1 MKTFLYY
8 LLINL
13 YYNWQFA
20 EVLLILNKKITL
32 VLLILTVM
40 LSSMMVVSAND
51 DNTTF
56 IEHNDEP
63 NINELYVSPDGSD
76 EDGIGSNES
85 PFQSIKHAVNT
96 AGNNSKIIL
105 KQGTYS
111 GSSNTNIN
119 INKYLTIETLGDVT
133 LNGEGKN
140 YFFNINKD
148 SSLILN
154 NIKFTNGYTD
164 SYSQLG
170 IIKNQGKLLVGNS
183 SFSNMNSLMS
193 AFYNEGELT
202 IDNTIVSNSKSK
214 NIAKSITNLGDCT
227 ISNSKLNDAIESDR
241 DLPNIYNFK
250 NINIIKSQISH
261 LKSNDE
267 YEPSKY
273 DTGIILI
280 ENSTLT
286 LIEAEKANVKLLNSN
301 INRRFSFDG
310 CNVYVDN
317 CKISPTSAVL
327 FNTLSIFNSNF
338 TATRSI
344 FDVSISSG
352 HTNFNITYSS
362 ILFGI
367 NGGGDKAVLYAPYN
381 WWGVNSGPVFEY
393 FKNVNIINW
402 AVASFEIEDGNNSVG
417 TTSKFITSFK
427 WFDGNNTIDL
437 KENESIPTR
446 SVHFEAQNGR
456 FLHSSGDL
464 SKTFENYLIG
474 NTLDSTVYATV
485 DNQKLTLTIGKGYS
499 AYNYFVAPWGED
511 HPEAGSLENPYK
523 SLGYAV
529 SQAVDGNT
537 ICLLEGTYNG
547 SSNSKVSISK
557 NITIIG
563 LGNVNFLRVNG
574 ASIMTVQELGNVIV
588 KNINFSCEV
597 REYEDNLFLVRGGTL
612 NIENCTFTSISSS
625 GVVYS
630 SQGVEKNSLIS
641 IKDSEFSDIRGS
653 VVTGTGDVKIENCY
667 FEKISNFY
675 YQAGLE
681 NYNALF
687 TVTSSIEIYNSE
699 FKDNKMGIITLHP
712 YTYSTSGLLGATN
725 SQYSNQYKR
734 YAYIE
739 NSTFTNNV
747 FTNLGNS
754 YTTIGIGFD
763 IADSYGSF
771 YGYINNC
778 TFEGNTGKIAKA
790 TSVNSSSFYNNHG
803 LDYGGRALIEAEL
816 INNSIFI
823 NNLNRYTDYSQ
834 ASHGEGIAS
843 AQTILYSTFINNEAS
858 FGGAVSNSKEVHYC
872 VFVNN
877 TALYSGNDIYS
888 NSGDVDYSSNWWGDN
903 KKPDDSKIFIFLG
916 NLKLTDW
923 VIMTFE
929 SYYENVVEVSLDN
942 VVDDDGNIKKIGKIL
957 PTRPVNFA
965 IDFGNITPNSTYLK
979 GNVAYA
985 NISYDLNSSDF
996 KAYATIDN
1004 QVLDLNLRNTNTMI
1018 IIEDVIVKGND
1029 NKYYVDLI
1037 NTNGFKIA
1045 NQTLTVEVIDSNN
1058 ESKVFTIETND
1069 EGRGSFDI
1077 DYPIGKYEV
1086 LVNYYGN
1093 GYYEKSSAMAKI
1105 EVVTLFTEV
1114 ITYNYTYYGK
1124 NNIFYGILHD
1134 ENGKNLVNYNLT
1146 FTIISSNGDSR
1157 TITSNTNFYGR
1168 SEIVLNLAAGEYDIK
1183 VEYLGDSWYAY
1194 SSNSSHIVIKPVNT
1208 TMTAPDA
1215 TLYGEGNLYNITLK
1229 DSYGT
1234 PILGENILLAI
1245 SQGNLTDNFILKTNE
1260 NGVASLSI
1268 NYLPGTYSVKATY
1281 KGDSIYGSCEDSGK
1295 IIINKVLT
1303 VVTGFHHKVIPL
1315 NGIYTV
1321 VLNDMYGKRI
1331 NNGTVTLNCYQG
1343 KLIKTYTNTTDPN
1356 GEASFVID
1364 LGEGTYLT
1372 TIDYDGSLW
1381 YSDATNAA
1389 TIVVDKNAAL
1399 ESVSINATDL
1409 VQYYGENKF
1418 FTIDFNDPNA
1428 YDQYGK
1434 TITVSISN
1442 ENWSQSFE
1450 ALTDAFGTARLQ
1462 IKLNPGEYNVTYKYS
1477 NPYYNI
1483 YGSGSN
1489 KITIYKMP
1497 VSLNANDMIININDK
1512 RLFEAT
1518 LKDINGKAISN
1529 MQIHMKL
1536 NGNDYEITTNDKGIA
1551 SLPLN
1556 LNIGE
1561 YEIEYSLS
1569 NPNYVYSSNTNK
1581 ILVVDTK
1588 QTSTKIIAQDI
1599 NEDENNLIN
1608 FTLTLTDCLNNGIS
1622 YSEVTLEIVDSNGKS
1637 IKNITDVTD
1646 ANGNAIFKFNLDYGK
1661 YTIKANFKGNDLYL
1675 ASSSVNVANIETTDE
1690 RTKTMI
1696 YTSDVQISTNDT
1708 FTIILR
1714 DENGKLLSNKEITFI
1729 FENMT
1734 YSTKTNSEGKA
1745 CVKVDVVSGPHNVNV
1760 IFKGDD
1766 NLRPSSNLVKLYVS
1780 NLFTKI
1786 HAPSIVKYYRNATQF
1801 HALLTS
1807 DSGRPIT
1814 NQIISV
1820 VVDNAIYNCTTD
1832 ETGWITL
1839 DINLKPGHYDV
1850 ECYFANKSSEEYSF
1864 NKTTIDVLTT
1874 IISQDEVKAYGDS
1887 PYLTI
1892 KFLDGLG
1899 NGIKNKDFVIGIDGT
1914 NYFATT
1920 NDEGMFYFDLNLNPG
1935 NHIISVINPFDGL
1948 SESYKLTI
1956 TPTIVVNNLVKV
1968 LGDGQYYIA
1977 TFYDKNNSLL
1987 TNKNVNVIIN
1997 GTNHTYKTDSEGKI
2011 KLAMEFNPNSYLLTV
2026 INPVTGEYVEN
2037 TVKVL
2042 SPISENKDLTMYF
2055 TSGSKF
2061 KVRIITAGGKPV
2073 GQGKT
2078 VKFKINTKTYTTK
2091 TNKNGYAS
2099 LKINLKAKKYTIT
2112 TQYGKYKTTN
2122 KITVKPLL
2130 TAKNISKKKV
2140 KKVTFKAKLVTS
2152 KGKVAK
2158 GKKITFKFK
2167 NKKYTTKTNSKGIA
2181 SIKLTLSPGKYKI
2194 YTSYGK
2200 SKISN
2205 SITIKK

>member
-1 MKTFLYY
+1 M
-8 LLINL
+8 I
-13 YYNWQFA
+13 
-20 EVLLILNKKITL
+20 
-32 VLLILTVM
+32 
-40 LSSMMVVSAND
+40 VVSAND
-51 DNTTF
+51 DNTTS
-56 IEHNDEP
+56 IEPNDEL
-63 NINELYVSPDGSD
+63 NINEIYVSPDGSD
-76 EDGIGSNES
+76 ENGEGSNDS
-85 PFQSIKHAVNT
+85 PFQSINRAINF

-105 KQGTYS
+105 KEGTYR

-119 INKYLTIETLGDVT
+119 INKYLTIETRGDVT
-133 LNGEGKN
+133 INGESKN
-140 YFFNINKD
+140 YFFKINKD

-154 NIKFTNGYTD
+154 NVKFTNGYTD

-170 IIKNQGKLLVGNS
+170 AINNQGKLLVNNS
-183 SFSNMNSLMS
+183 SFNNMDSVMS
-193 AFYNEGELT
+193 TFYNEGELT

-214 NIAKSITNLGDCT
+214 NIAKSITNLGACT
-227 ISNSKLNDAIESDR
+227 ISNSKLNDAIGSDR

-261 LKSNDE
+261 LKSNGE
-267 YEPSKY
+267 YQPSMY
-273 DTGIILI
+273 QTSIILI

-286 LIEAEKANVKLLNSN
+286 LIEAEKANAKLLNSN
-301 INRRFSFDG
+301 INRRFSFDE
-310 CNVYVDN
+310 CNVYADY
-317 CKISPTSAVL
+317 CKISPTSAVA

-338 TATRSI
+338 TATNSI

-367 NGGGDKAVLYAPYN
+367 LGGGDKAVLYAPYN
-381 WWGVNSGPVFEY
+381 WWGVNSGPVVEY
-393 FKNVNIINW
+393 FKNVNISNW
-402 AVASFEIEDGNNSVG
+402 AIASFEIEDGNNSVG
-417 TTSKFITSFK
+417 TESKFITSFK
-427 WFDGNNTIDL
+427 WFDGNNSFDL
-437 KENESIPTR
+437 KENESIPAR

-456 FLHSSGDL
+456 FLYSSGRL
-464 SKTFENYLIG
+464 TKSFENYLVG
-474 NTLDSTVYATV
+474 NTLDCTVYSTV
-485 DNQKLTLTIGKGYS
+485 DNQKLTITIGNGYS

-511 HPEAGSLENPYK
+511 KPEAGSLENPYR

-529 SQAVDGNT
+529 AHAVDGNT
-537 ICLLEGTYNG
+537 ICLLEGNHNG
-547 SSNSKVSISK
+547 SFNSKIGISK
-557 NITIIG
+557 NITIVG
-563 LGNVNFLRVNG
+563 LGNVMFLRTNG
-574 ASIMTVQELGNVIV
+574 ANIITVQELGNVTV
-588 KNINFSCEV
+588 KNINFSCEAK
-597 REYEDNLFLVRGGTL
+597 EYGDNLFIVSGGKL
-612 NIENCTFTSISSS
+612 NIENCTFTSINSGAVIHSSS
-625 GVVYS
+625 GVS
-630 SQGVEKNSLIS
+630 NNGLIH
-641 IKDSEFSDIRGS
+641 IKDSKFTDIKGS
-653 VVTGTGDVKIENCY
+653 VVNGIAKVNLENCS

-675 YQAGLE
+675 TTPGIE

-687 TVTSSIEIYNSE
+687 TITSSIEIYNSE
-699 FKDNKMGIITLHP
+699 FRDNTMGIITLHP
-712 YTYSTSGLLGATN
+712 YTYSTSALLGASN

-739 NSTFTNNV
+739 NSTFTNNI
-747 FTNLGNS
+747 FTNMDNS
-754 YTTIGIGFD
+754 YTTTGIGLD

-771 YGYINNC
+771 YGFINNC
-778 TFEGNTGKIAKA
+778 TFKDNTGKIAKA

-823 NNLNRYTDYSQ
+823 SNLNRYTEYSQ
-834 ASHGEGIAS
+834 ASLGEGIVT
-843 AQTILYSTFINNEAS
+843 AQTITYSTFINNEAS
-858 FGGAVSNSKEVHYC
+858 YGGAVSNSKEVHYC
-872 VFVNN
+872 IFVNN

-929 SYYENVVEVSLDN
+929 SYYESIVEASLDH
-942 VVDDDGNIKKIGKIL
+942 VIDDNGNMKKIGKIL
-957 PTRPVNFA
+957 PSRPVHFA
-965 IDFGNITPNSTYLK
+965 INLGNITPSSCYLNE
-979 GNVAYA
+979 NVAYA
-985 NISYDLNSSDF
+985 NVSYDLNSSDF
-996 KAYATIDN
+996 KVYATIDN

-1018 IIEDVIVKGND
+1018 IIENVTVKGNE
-1029 NKYYVDLI
+1029 NKYYVELI
-1037 NTNGFKIA
+1037 NANGFKIA
-1045 NQTLTVEVIDSNN
+1045 NQTLTVKVINSNN
-1058 ESKVFTIETND
+1058 ESKVFTIKTND

-1077 DYPIGKYEV
+1077 DYPTGKYEV
-1086 LVNYYGN
+1086 IVNYYGN
-1093 GYYEKSSAMAKI
+1093 GHYEKSSAMAKI
-1105 EVVTLFTEV
+1105 EI
-1114 ITYNYTYYGK
+1114 ITIYTQTISYNYTYYGK
-1124 NNIFYGILHD
+1124 NNVFYGILHD

-1146 FTIISSNGDSR
+1146 FTITSSNGDSI
-1157 TITSNTNFYGR
+1157 TITSNTNLYGR
-1168 SEIVLNLAAGEYDIK
+1168 SEIVLNLAVGEYDIK

-1194 SSNSSHIVIKPVNT
+1194 SSNSSHIIIKPVNS
-1208 TMTAPDA
+1208 TMIAPDA
-1215 TLYGEGNLYNITLK
+1215 TLYGEGNLYTITLK

-1234 PILGENILLAI
+1234 PIMGENIQVAI
-1245 SQGNLTDNFILKTNE
+1245 SQGNLTDNFILQTNE
-1260 NGVASLSI
+1260 NGVASLTI
-1268 NYLPGTYSVKATY
+1268 NYLPGTYNVKATY
-1281 KGDSIYGSCEDSGK
+1281 KGDDIYGSSEDSGK
-1295 IIINKVLT
+1295 ITINQVLT

-1321 VLNDMYGKRI
+1321 VLNDMYGNRI

-1364 LGEGTYLT
+1364 LVEGTYLT

-1389 TIVVDKNAAL
+1389 TIVVDENAVL
-1399 ESVSINATDL
+1399 ESVHLNATDL

-1434 TITVSISN
+1434 TITVNIFN

-1450 ALTDAFGTARLQ
+1450 AVTDAFGTARLQ
-1462 IKLNPGEYNVTYKYS
+1462 IKLNPGEYTVTYNYL

-1489 KITIYKMP
+1489 KITVYKMP
-1497 VSLNANDMIININDK
+1497 VSLTANDMIMNVNDK
-1512 RLFEAT
+1512 ILFEVT
-1518 LKDINGKAISN
+1518 LTDINGKAISN
-1529 MQIHMKL
+1529 MQINMKL
-1536 NGNDYEITTNDKGIA
+1536 NGHDYEITTNNKGVA

-1561 YEIEYSLS
+1561 YEIEYTIS
-1569 NPNYVYSSNTNK
+1569 NPNYIFSSNTNK
-1581 ILVVDTK
+1581 ILVVDSK
-1588 QTSTKIIAQDI
+1588 QTSSQIIAQDI

-1608 FTLTLTDCLNNGIS
+1608 YTLTLTDCLKNGIS
-1622 YSEVTLEIVDSNGKS
+1622 YSEVTLEIFNSNGKS
-1637 IKNITDVTD
+1637 IKNITDVSDT
-1646 ANGNAIFKFNLDYGK
+1646 NGNVIFKFNLDYGK
-1661 YTIKANFKGNDLYL
+1661 YTLKTNFKGSELYL
-1675 ASSSVNVANIETTDE
+1675 PSSNVNMANIETNDN
-1690 RTKTMI
+1690 RTKTRI
-1696 YTSDVQISTNDT
+1696 YADDVQINTNDT
-1708 FTIILR
+1708 FTIVLR
-1714 DENGKLLSNKEITFI
+1714 DKNGKLLSNKEITFI
-1729 FENMT
+1729 IENRT
-1734 YSTKTNSEGKA
+1734 YSSKTNSEGKA
-1745 CVKVDVVSGPHNVNV
+1745 GFKVDIKSGMYNVNV
-1760 IFKGDD
+1760 IFNGDE
-1766 NLRPSSNLVKLYVS
+1766 NLKPISNLVKLYVS
-1780 NLFTKI
+1780 NMFTKI
-1786 HAPSIVKYYRNATQF
+1786 YAPSVVKYYRNSTQF

-1807 DSGRPIT
+1807 DSGRPIA

-1832 ETGWITL
+1832 ENGWITL
-1839 DINLKPGHYDV
+1839 DINLKPGHYDA
-1850 ECYFANKSSEEYSF
+1850 ECYFANESCEEYSF

-1874 IISQDEVKAYGDS
+1874 ILGQDEVKNYGDN

-1899 NGIKNKDFVIGIDGT
+1899 NGIKNRNFVIGIDGT

-1920 NDEGMFYFDLNLNPG
+1920 NDEGIFYFDLNLNAG

-1956 TPTIVVNNLVKV
+1956 MPTIIVNSIVKV
-1968 LGDGQYYIA
+1968 LGDGEYYMA
-1977 TFYDKNNSLL
+1977 TFYDKNNSLI

-1997 GTNHTYKTDSEGKI
+1997 GINHTYKTDREGKI
-2011 KLAMEFNPNSYLLTV
+2011 KLDMEFNPNIYLVTA

-2037 TVKVL
+2037 TIKVL

-2061 KVRIITAGGKPV
+2061 KVRIITVGSKPV
-2073 GQGKT
+2073 GAGKT
-2078 VKFKINTKTYTTK
+2078 VKFKINGKTYSAETD
-2091 TNKNGYAS
+2091 KNGYAS

-2167 NKKYTTKTNSKGIA
+2167 NKKYVVKTNKKGIA
-2181 SIKLTLSPGKYKI
+2181 TIKLTLNPGKYKI
-2194 YTSYGK
+2194 YTTFGK

-2205 SITIKK
+2205 TITIKK

>member
-1 MKTFLYY
+1 M
-8 LLINL
+8 
-13 YYNWQFA
+13 
-20 EVLLILNKKITL
+20 LLILNKKITI

-40 LSSMMVVSAND
+40 LSSLMVVSAND
-51 DNTTF
+51 DNATF
-56 IEHNDEP
+56 IEPNDEL
-63 NINELYVSPDGSD
+63 NINELYVSPNGSD
-76 EDGIGSNES
+76 EEGIGSDDS
-85 PFQSIKHAVNT
+85 PFKTINHAVN
-96 AGNNSKIIL
+96 AADNNSKIIL
-105 KQGTYS
+105 KQGSYS

-119 INKYLTIETLGDVT
+119 INKYLTIETVGDVT
-133 LNGEGKN
+133 LNGEDKN

-154 NIKFTNGYTD
+154 NIKFVNGYTD

-170 IIKNQGKLLVGNS
+170 VIKNQGKLLVNNS
-183 SFSNMNSLMS
+183 SFNRMNSLMS
-193 AFYNEGELT
+193 TFYNEGELI
-202 IDNTIVSNSKSK
+202 IDNSIISNSKSK

-267 YEPSKY
+267 YEPTKY
-273 DTGIILI
+273 QTSSILI
-280 ENSTLT
+280 ENSTVT
-286 LIEAEKANVKLLNSN
+286 LIEAEKANAKLLNSN

-310 CNVYVDN
+310 CNVYVN
-317 CKISPTSAVL
+317 SCKISPTSAVL

-338 TATRSI
+338 TAVNSI

-367 NGGGDKAVLYAPYN
+367 LGGGDKAILYAPYN
-381 WWGVNSGPVFEY
+381 WWGVNSGPTVEY
-393 FKNVNIINW
+393 FRNVNISNW
-402 AVASFEIEDGNNSVG
+402 AIASFEIEDRNNSVG
-417 TTSKFITSFK
+417 TESKFITSFK
-427 WFDGNNTIDL
+427 WFDGNNSFDL
-437 KENESIPTR
+437 KENEKIPTR
-446 SVHFEAQNGR
+446 KVHFEAQNGR

-474 NTLDSTVYATV
+474 NTLDSTVYSTV

-511 HPEAGSLENPYK
+511 HPEAGSLENPYR
-523 SLGYAV
+523 SLKYAI
-529 SQAVDGNT
+529 SQVVDGNT
-537 ICLLEGTYNG
+537 ICLLEGNHNG
-547 SSNSKVSISK
+547 SFNSNVVISK

-563 LGNVNFLRVNG
+563 LGNVNYLRANG
-574 ASIMTVQELGNVIV
+574 ASIITVQELGNVIV
-588 KNINFSCEV
+588 KNINFSSEV
-597 REYEDNLFLVRGGTL
+597 REYEDNLFLVHGGIL

-630 SQGVEKNSLIS
+630 SQGVDKNSLIS
-641 IKDSEFSDIRGS
+641 IKDSKFSDIRGS
-653 VVTGTGDVKIENCY
+653 VVTGTGSVKIENCY

-675 YQAGLE
+675 TIAGLE

-712 YTYSTSGLLGATN
+712 YTYSSSSLLGASN

-747 FTNLGNS
+747 FTNLANS
-754 YTTIGIGFD
+754 YTSIGIGFD
-763 IADSYGSF
+763 IADNYGSF
-771 YGYINNC
+771 YGHINNC

-816 INNSIFI
+816 INNSVFI
-823 NNLNRYTDYSQ
+823 SNLNRYTDYSQ
-834 ASHGEGIAS
+834 ASYGEGIVS
-843 AQTILYSTFINNEAS
+843 AQTIIYSTFINNEAS

-929 SYYENVVEVSLDN
+929 TYYENVVEVSLDN
-942 VVDDDGNIKKIGKIL
+942 VVDDDGNMKKIGKIL
-957 PTRPVNFA
+957 PSRPVYFA
-965 IDFGNITPNSTYLK
+965 IDLGKITPNSTYLK
-979 GNVAYA
+979 ENVAYA
-985 NISYDLNSSDF
+985 NVSYDLNSSDF

-1029 NKYYVDLI
+1029 NKYYMDLI

-1045 NQTLTVEVIDSNN
+1045 NQTLTVQVIDSNN
-1058 ESKVFTIETND
+1058 ESKAFTIKTND

-1077 DYPIGKYEV
+1077 NYPIGKYEV

-1093 GYYEKSSAMAKI
+1093 GYYEKSSALAKI

-1114 ITYNYTYYGK
+1114 VSYNYTYYGK
-1124 NNIFYGILHD
+1124 NNVFYGILHD

-1146 FTIISSNGDSR
+1146 FTITSSNGDSR

-1194 SSNSSHIVIKPVNT
+1194 STNSSHIIIKPVNS
-1208 TMTAPDA
+1208 TMIAPDA
-1215 TLYGEGNLYNITLK
+1215 TLYGEGNNYNITLK

-1234 PILGENILLAI
+1234 PIKGENIQLAI
-1245 SQGNLTDNFILKTNE
+1245 SQGNLTDNFILQTNE
-1260 NGVASLSI
+1260 NGMASLTI
-1268 NYLPGTYSVKATY
+1268 NYLPGTYNVKATY
-1281 KGDSIYGSCEDSGK
+1281 KGDDIYGFAEDSAK
-1295 IIINKVLT
+1295 ITINKVLT
-1303 VVTGFHHKVIPL
+1303 IVAGFHHKVIPL

-1321 VLNDMYGKRI
+1321 VLKDMYGNRI
-1331 NNGTVTLNCYQG
+1331 NNGTVALNCYQG
-1343 KLIKTYTNTTDPN
+1343 KLVKTYINITDPN
-1356 GEASFVID
+1356 GEASFIID
-1364 LGEGTYLT
+1364 LAEGTYLT

-1381 YSDATNAA
+1381 YTDATNAA
-1389 TIVVDKNAAL
+1389 TIVVDKNAVL
-1399 ESVSINATDL
+1399 ESVSLNATDL

-1418 FTIDFNDPNA
+1418 FKIDFNDPNA

-1442 ENWSQSFE
+1442 EKWSQSFE
-1450 ALTDAFGTARLQ
+1450 AVTDAFGTARLQ

-1497 VSLNANDMIININDK
+1497 VSLNANDMIMNVNDQK
-1512 RLFEAT
+1512 LFEAT
-1518 LKDINGKAISN
+1518 LRDINGKAISN

-1536 NGNDYEITTNDKGIA
+1536 DGNIYDIATNDKGVA

-1561 YEIEYSLS
+1561 YEIEYSSS
-1569 NPNYVYSSNTNK
+1569 NPNYVYSSNINK
-1581 ILVVDTK
+1581 ILVVDSK
-1588 QTSTKIIAQDI
+1588 QTSTQIIAQDI
-1599 NEDENNLIN
+1599 NEDENNMIN

-1637 IKNITDVTD
+1637 VKNITDVSD
-1646 ANGNAIFKFNLDYGK
+1646 ANGNVIFKFNLDHGK
-1661 YTIKANFKGNDLYL
+1661 YTVKSNFNGNDLYL
-1675 ASSSVNVANIETTDE
+1675 PSSSVNVANIETLDN
-1690 RTKTMI
+1690 RTKTLI
-1696 YTSDVQISTNDT
+1696 YADDVQINTNDT

-1714 DENGKLLSNKEITFI
+1714 DGNGRLLSNKEITFI
-1729 FENMT
+1729 LENMT
-1734 YSTKTNSEGKA
+1734 YSSKTDNEGKA
-1745 CVKVDVVSGPHNVNV
+1745 AVKVDTTSGMHNVNV
-1760 IFKGDD
+1760 MFNGDD
-1766 NLRPSSNLVKLYVS
+1766 ALRPISSLIKLYVS
-1780 NLFTKI
+1780 NMFTKI
-1786 HAPSIVKYYRNATQF
+1786 YAPSLVKYYRNSTQF
-1801 HALLTS
+1801 RALLTS
-1807 DSGRPIT
+1807 DSGRPIA

-1820 VVDNAIYNCTTD
+1820 ILDNAIYNCTTD
-1832 ETGWITL
+1832 KNGWITL

-1850 ECYFANKSSEEYSF
+1850 ECHFANESSEEYSF

-1874 IISQDEVKAYGDS
+1874 ILSHDEVKSYGDS

-1920 NDEGMFYFDLNLNPG
+1920 NNEGIFYFDLNLNAG
-1935 NHIISVINPFDGL
+1935 NHIISVVNPVDGL

-1956 TPTIVVNNLVKV
+1956 TPTIIVNSLVKV
-1968 LGDGQYYIA
+1968 LGDGQYYTA
-1977 TFYDKNNSLL
+1977 TFYDKNNSLI
-1987 TNKNVNVIIN
+1987 TTKIVNVIIN
-1997 GTNHTYKTDSEGKI
+1997 GINHTYKTDSEGKI
-2011 KLAMEFNPNSYLLTV
+2011 KLSMEFNPNSYIVTA
-2026 INPVTGEYVEN
+2026 INPITREYVEN

-2055 TSGSKF
+2055 ASGSSF
-2061 KVRIITAGGKPV
+2061 KVHILGVGGKAV
-2073 GQGKT
+2073 GPGET
-2078 VKFKINTKTYTTK
+2078 VKFTVKGKTYTAK
-2091 TNKNGYAS
+2091 TNERGYAS
-2099 LKINLKAKKYTIT
+2099 LKINLIAKKYTIT
-2112 TQYGKYKTTN
+2112 TQYGKYKATN

-2140 KKVTFKAKLVTS
+2140 KKVTFKAKLITS
-2152 KGKVAK
+2152 NGKVAK

-2167 NKKYTTKTNSKGIA
+2167 NKKYTAKTNSKGIA
-2181 SIKLTLSPGKYKI
+2181 SIKLILSPGKYKI

-2205 SITIKK
+2205 TITIKK

>member
-1 MKTFLYY
+1 M
-8 LLINL
+8 
-13 YYNWQFA
+13 A
-20 EVLLILNKKITL
+20 
-32 VLLILTVM
+32 
-40 LSSMMVVSAND
+40 VSANN
-51 DNTTF
+51 DNATF
-56 IEHNDEP
+56 IEPNNEL

-76 EDGIGSNES
+76 EEGIGSNDS
-85 PFQSIKHAVNT
+85 PFQSIKHAVDT

-105 KQGTYS
+105 KQGSYS
-111 GSSNTNIN
+111 GFSNTNIN
-119 INKYLTIETLGDVT
+119 INKYLTIETQGDVT

-140 YFFNINKD
+140 YLFNINKD

-154 NIKFTNGYTD
+154 NIKFINGYTN

-170 IIKNQGKLLVGNS
+170 VIKNQGKLLVSNS
-183 SFSNMNSLMS
+183 SFNNMNSIMS
-193 AFYNEGELT
+193 TFYNEGELT

-273 DTGIILI
+273 QTSIIII

-286 LIEAEKANVKLLNSN
+286 LIEAEKANTTLLNSN

-310 CNVYVDN
+310 CNVNVDN

-338 TATRSI
+338 TAKNSI

-352 HTNFNITYSS
+352 HTNFNITYST

-367 NGGGDKAVLYAPYN
+367 RGGGDKAALYAPYN
-381 WWGVNSGPVFEY
+381 WWGVNSGPVVEY
-393 FKNVNIINW
+393 FKNVNISNW
-402 AVASFEIEDGNNSVG
+402 AIASFEIDDGNNSIG

-427 WFDGNNTIDL
+427 WFDGNNSFDL

-456 FLHSSGDL
+456 FLYSSGSL
-464 SKTFENYLIG
+464 SKTFENYLVG
-474 NTLDSTVYATV
+474 NTLDCSVYSTV
-485 DNQKLTLTIGKGYS
+485 DSQKLTLTIGKGYT

-511 HPEAGSLENPYK
+511 HPEAGSLENPYRTLK
-523 SLGYAV
+523 YAV

-537 ICLLEGTYNG
+537 ICLLEGNHNG
-547 SSNSKVSISK
+547 SFNSNIAISK

-563 LGNVNFLRVNG
+563 LGNVKFLRANG
-574 ASIMTVQELGNVIV
+574 ASIMTVQESGKVIV

-597 REYEDNLFLVRGGTL
+597 REYDDTLFLVRGGTL
-612 NIENCTFTSISSS
+612 IAENCTFTSISS
-625 GVVYS
+625 GGIIYS

-641 IKDSEFSDIRGS
+641 IKNSRFSNISGS
-653 VVTGTGDVKIENCY
+653 VVTGTANVNIENCS

-675 YQAGLE
+675 TIAGME

-687 TVTSSIEIYNSE
+687 TVTSSIEIYNSN

-712 YTYSTSGLLGATN
+712 YTYSSASLLGASN

-739 NSTFTNNV
+739 NSTFTNNI
-747 FTNLGNS
+747 FTNLANS
-754 YTTIGIGFD
+754 YTTIGIGLD
-763 IADSYGSF
+763 IADNYGSF

-823 NNLNRYTDYSQ
+823 SNLNRYTDYSQ
-834 ASHGEGIAS
+834 ASYGEGIAS
-843 AQTILYSTFINNEAS
+843 AQTITYSTFINNEAS

-888 NSGDVDYSSNWWGDN
+888 SSGDVDYSSNWWGDN
-903 KKPDDSKIFIFLG
+903 KKPDESKIFIFLG

-923 VIMTFE
+923 MIMTFE
-929 SYYENVVEVSLDN
+929 SYYENVVEASLDN
-942 VVDDDGNIKKIGKIL
+942 VIDADGNIKKIGKIL
-957 PTRPVNFA
+957 PSRPVYFTINL
-965 IDFGNITPNSTYLK
+965 GNITPSSTYLK
-979 GNVAYA
+979 ENVAYA
-985 NISYDLNSSDF
+985 NVSYDLNSSDF

-1004 QVLDLNLRNTNTMI
+1004 QILNLNLRNTNTKI

-1045 NQTLTVEVIDSNN
+1045 NQTLTVQVIDSNN
-1058 ESKVFTIETND
+1058 ESKVFTIKTND

-1077 DYPIGKYEV
+1077 DYPIGKYEII
-1086 LVNYYGN
+1086 VNYYGN
-1093 GYYEKSSAMAKI
+1093 GYYEKSHAFSKI

-1114 ITYNYTYYGK
+1114 ISYNYTYYGK

-1146 FTIISSNGDSR
+1146 FTIVSSNGDTR

-1194 SSNSSHIVIKPVNT
+1194 SSNSSHIIIKPVNST
-1208 TMTAPDA
+1208 ITVPDA

-1234 PILGENILLAI
+1234 PIKGENIQVAI
-1245 SQGNLTDNFILKTNE
+1245 SQANLTDNFILQTNE
-1260 NGVASLSI
+1260 NGIASLSI
-1268 NYLPGTYSVKATY
+1268 NYLPGTYNVKATY
-1281 KGDSIYGSCEDSGK
+1281 KGDTIYGSSEGFGK
-1295 IIINKVLT
+1295 ISINKVLT
-1303 VVTGFHHKVIPL
+1303 IVTGFHHKVIPL

-1321 VLNDMYGKRI
+1321 VLNDMYGNRI

-1343 KLIKTYTNTTDPN
+1343 KLVKTYTNTTDPN
-1356 GEASFVID
+1356 GEASFIID
-1364 LGEGTYLT
+1364 LAEGTYLT

-1381 YSDATNAA
+1381 YNDATNAA
-1389 TIVVDKNAAL
+1389 TIVVDKNAVL
-1399 ESVSINATDL
+1399 ESISLNATDL
-1409 VQYYGENKF
+1409 LQYYGENKF

-1442 ENWSQSFE
+1442 EKWSQSFE
-1450 ALTDAFGTARLQ
+1450 AITDAFGTARLQ

-1497 VSLNANDMIININDK
+1497 VSLTANDIIMNVNDK

-1536 NGNDYEITTNDKGIA
+1536 NGKEYDITTNDKGVA

-1556 LNIGE
+1556 LNIGD

-1569 NPNYVYSSNTNK
+1569 NPNYVFSSNTNK
-1581 ILVVDTK
+1581 ILVVDSK
-1588 QTSTKIIAQDI
+1588 QTSTQIIAKDMT
-1599 NEDENNLIN
+1599 EDENNLVN

-1622 YSEVTLEIVDSNGKS
+1622 YSEVTLEIVNSNGNS

-1646 ANGNAIFKFNLDYGK
+1646 ANGNAIFKFNLEYGK
-1661 YTIKANFKGNDLYL
+1661 YTVKVNFKGNDLYL
-1675 ASSSVNVANIETTDE
+1675 ASSSVNLVNIETNDN
-1690 RTKTMI
+1690 RTKTLI
-1696 YTSDVQISTNDT
+1696 YTGEVQICTNDT
-1708 FTIILR
+1708 FTIVLS
-1714 DENGKLLSNKEITFI
+1714 DENGKLLSNKDITFI
-1729 FENMT
+1729 LENKV
-1734 YSTKTNSEGKA
+1734 YSSKTNSEGKA
-1745 CVKVDVVSGPHNVNV
+1745 IVKVDTTSGMHNVNV
-1760 IFKGDD
+1760 MFDGDD
-1766 NLRPSSNLVKLYVS
+1766 KLRPSSNLVKLYVS

-1786 HAPSIVKYYRNATQF
+1786 YAQSLVKYYRNSTQF

-1807 DSGRPIT
+1807 DSGRPIA

-1820 VVDNAIYNCTTD
+1820 ILDNAIYNCTTD
-1832 ETGWITL
+1832 ENGQITL

-1850 ECYFANKSSEEYSF
+1850 ECYFANESSEEYSF

-1874 IISQDEVKAYGDS
+1874 ILSQDEVKTYGDS

-1899 NGIKNKDFVIGIDGT
+1899 NGIKNRDFVIGIDGT

-1920 NDEGMFYFDLNLNPG
+1920 NDEGIFYFDLNLNAG
-1935 NHIISVINPFDGL
+1935 NHIITVTNPFDGL
-1948 SESYKLTI
+1948 SKSYTLTI
-1956 TPTIVVNNLVKV
+1956 NPTIIVNSILKV
-1968 LGDGQYYIA
+1968 LGDGQYYTA
-1977 TFYDKNNSLL
+1977 TFYDKNNSLI
-1987 TNKNVNVIIN
+1987 TNKNVDVIIN
-1997 GTNHTYKTDSEGKI
+1997 GINHTYKTDSEGKI
-2011 KLAMEFNPNSYLLTV
+2011 KLSMEFNPNSYLVTAR
-2026 INPVTGEYVEN
+2026 NPITGEYIEK
-2037 TVKVL
+2037 TIKVL

-2055 TSGSKF
+2055 TSGSFF
-2061 KVRIITAGGKPV
+2061 KVRILGVGGKAV
-2073 GQGKT
+2073 GKGKT
-2078 VKFKINTKTYTTK
+2078 VKFIVNGKTYSVK
-2091 TNKNGYAS
+2091 TNENGYAS
-2099 LKINLKAKKYTIT
+2099 LKINLNPKKYTIT
-2112 TQYGKYKTTN
+2112 TQYGKYKTIN

-2167 NKKYTTKTNSKGIA
+2167 NKKYTSKTNSKGIA
-2181 SIKLTLSPGKYKI
+2181 TIKLTLNPGKYKI
-2194 YTSYGK
+2194 YSIYGK
-2200 SKISN
+2200 SKITN
-2205 SITIKK
+2205 TITIKK

>member
-1 MKTFLYY
+1 
-8 LLINL
+8 
-13 YYNWQFA
+13 
-20 EVLLILNKKITL
+20 
-32 VLLILTVM
+32 
-40 LSSMMVVSAND
+40 MVVSAND

-56 IEHNDEP
+56 TELNDEP
-63 NINELYVSPDGSD
+63 NINELYVSPNGSD
-76 EDGIGSNES
+76 EDGIGSNDS
-85 PFQSIKHAVNT
+85 PFQSIKHA
-96 AGNNSKIIL
+96 ADIADNNSKIIL

-111 GSSNTNIN
+111 GSLNTNIN
-119 INKYLTIETLGDVT
+119 INKYLTIETMGDVT

-140 YFFNINKD
+140 YFFKINKD

-154 NIKFTNGYTD
+154 NIKFINAYTD

-170 IIKNQGKLLVGNS
+170 AINNQGKLLVNNS
-183 SFSNMNSLMS
+183 SFNNMNSLMS
-193 AFYNEGELT
+193 TFYNEGELI
-202 IDNTIVSNSKSK
+202 IDNTIISNSKSK
-214 NIAKSITNLGDCT
+214 NIAKSITNLGNCT
-227 ISNSKLNDAIESDR
+227 ISNSKLNDAIQNDR

-273 DTGIILI
+273 QTGVISI

-286 LIEAEKANVKLLNSN
+286 LIEAEKANAKLLNSN

-317 CKISPTSAVL
+317 CKISPSSAIQ

-338 TATRSI
+338 TATNTI

-352 HTNFNITYSS
+352 HTNFNITHSS
-362 ILFGI
+362 ILYGI
-367 NGGGDKAVLYAPYN
+367 SGRGDKSILYAPYN
-381 WWGVNSGPVFEY
+381 WWGVNSGPVIEY
-393 FKNVNIINW
+393 FKNINISNW
-402 AVASFEIEDGNNSVG
+402 AIASFEIEDGNNSVG
-417 TTSKFITSFK
+417 TSSKFITSFK
-427 WFDGNNTIDL
+427 WFDGNNIFDL
-437 KENESIPTR
+437 KENESLPTR
-446 SVHFEAQNGR
+446 PVYFEAQNGR
-456 FLHSSGDL
+456 FLYSSGSL
-464 SKTFENYLIG
+464 RKTFENYLVG
-474 NTLDSTVYATV
+474 NTLDCSVYSTV

-499 AYNYFVAPWGED
+499 AYNYFVAPWGKD
-511 HPEAGSLENPYK
+511 KPEAGSLENPYR
-523 SLGYAV
+523 SLGYAM
-529 SQAVDGNT
+529 SQVVDGNT
-537 ICLLEGTYNG
+537 ICLLEGNYN
-547 SSNSKVSISK
+547 SSLNSNIAISK
-557 NITIIG
+557 NITIVG
-563 LGNVNFLRVNG
+563 LGNVKYLRANGVN
-574 ASIMTVQELGNVIV
+574 IITVQELGNVNV
-588 KNINFSCEV
+588 KNINFGCEV
-597 REYEDNLFLVRGGTL
+597 REYDDNLFLVRGGTL
-612 NIENCTFTSISSS
+612 NIENCTFTSISSG
-625 GVVYS
+625 GVIYTS
-630 SQGVEKNSLIS
+630 PGVDKNSLII
-641 IKDSEFSDIRGS
+641 IKNSRFSDISGS
-653 VVTGTGDVKIENCY
+653 VITGSADVNIENCS

-675 YQAGLE
+675 TIAGME

-687 TVTSSIEIYNSE
+687 TITASIEIYNSE

-712 YTYSTSGLLGATN
+712 FTYSRSSLLGASN
-725 SQYSNQYKR
+725 SQYSNEYTR

-739 NSTFTNNV
+739 NSTFTNNI
-747 FTNLGNS
+747 FTNMDNS
-754 YTTIGIGFD
+754 YSTNGIGLD
-763 IADSYGSF
+763 IADSYGTF
-771 YGYINNC
+771 YGFINNC
-778 TFEGNTGKIAKA
+778 TFNGNRGKIAKA

-803 LDYGGRALIEAEL
+803 CDYGGKALIEAEL
-816 INNSIFI
+816 INNSLFI
-823 NNLNRYTDYSQ
+823 SNLNRYTDYSQ
-834 ASHGEGIAS
+834 ASYGEGIAS
-843 AQTILYSTFINNEAS
+843 AQTITYSTFINNQAS
-858 FGGAVSNSKEVHYC
+858 FGGAVSNSKEIHYC
-872 VFVNN
+872 IFVNN

-929 SYYENVVEVSLDN
+929 SYYENVVKASLDN

-957 PTRPVNFA
+957 PSRPVYFA
-965 IDFGNITPNSTYLK
+965 INFGNITPESSYLK
-979 GNVAYA
+979 ENVAYA
-985 NISYDLNSSDF
+985 NVSYNLNSTDF

-1004 QVLDLNLRNTNTMI
+1004 QILDLNLRNTNTMI
-1018 IIEDVIVKGND
+1018 IIENVTVKGND

-1037 NTNGFKIA
+1037 NANGFKIA
-1045 NQTLTVEVIDSNN
+1045 NQTLAVQVINSDN
-1058 ESKVFTIETND
+1058 ESKVFTIKTND
-1069 EGRGSFDI
+1069 NGRGSFDI
-1077 DYPIGKYEV
+1077 DFPIGKYDV

-1093 GYYEKSSAMAKI
+1093 GYYEKSSALAKI

-1114 ITYNYTYYGK
+1114 ITYNYSYYGK

-1146 FTIISSNGDSR
+1146 FTIISSNGESR
-1157 TITSNTNFYGR
+1157 TITSNTNYYGR
-1168 SEIVLNLAAGEYDIK
+1168 SEIVLNLAPGEYDIK

-1194 SSNSSHIVIKPVNT
+1194 SSNSSHIVIKAVNT
-1208 TMTAPDA
+1208 TLIAPDS

-1234 PILGENILLAI
+1234 LIKGENINVEI
-1245 SQGNLTDNFILKTNE
+1245 SQGNLTDNFILQTNE
-1260 NGVASLSI
+1260 NGIARLTV
-1268 NYLPGTYSVKATY
+1268 NYLPGTYNVKATY
-1281 KGDSIYGSCEDSGK
+1281 KGDDIYESAEDSGK
-1295 IIINKVLT
+1295 ITVNKVLT
-1303 VVTGFHHKVIPL
+1303 IVTGFHHKVIPL
-1315 NGIYTV
+1315 NGIYSV
-1321 VLNDMYGKRI
+1321 VLNDMYGNRI
-1331 NNGTVTLNCYQG
+1331 NNGTITLNCYQG
-1343 KLIKTYTNTTDPN
+1343 KLIKTYSNTTDPN

-1364 LGEGTYLT
+1364 LAEGTYLT

-1381 YSDATNAA
+1381 YNDATNAA
-1389 TIVVDKNAAL
+1389 TIVVDKNAVL
-1399 ESVSINATDL
+1399 ESVSLNATDL

-1418 FTIDFNDPNA
+1418 FKIDFNDPNA
-1428 YDQYGK
+1428 YSQYGK

-1442 ENWSQSFE
+1442 ENWSQSFD
-1450 ALTDAFGTARLQ
+1450 AVTDAFGTARLQ

-1497 VSLNANDMIININDK
+1497 VSLTANDLIININEQ

-1518 LKDINGKAISN
+1518 LKDINGNAISN
-1529 MQIHMKL
+1529 MQILMKL
-1536 NGNDYEITTNDKGIA
+1536 NGNDYIITTNDKGVA

-1569 NPNYVYSSNTNK
+1569 NPNYIYSSNANK
-1581 ILVVDTK
+1581 ILVVDSK
-1588 QTSTKIIAQDI
+1588 QTSTQIIAEDI
-1599 NEDENNLIN
+1599 NEDENNPVN

-1622 YSEVTLEIVDSNGKS
+1622 YSEVTIEIINSNGKS

-1646 ANGNAIFKFNLDYGK
+1646 ANGNAIFKFNLNYGK
-1661 YTIKANFKGNDLYL
+1661 YTVKANFQGNDIYL
-1675 ASSSVNVANIETTDE
+1675 PSSSVNVANIESSDN
-1690 RTKTMI
+1690 RTKTVI
-1696 YTSDVQISTNDT
+1696 YTDNVQISTNDT

-1714 DENGKLLSNKEITFI
+1714 DENGKLLSNKEITFLI
-1729 FENMT
+1729 KNMT

-1745 CVKVDVVSGPHNVNV
+1745 SVKVDVTSGMHNVNV
-1760 IFKGDD
+1760 IFNGDD
-1766 NLRPSSNLVKLYVS
+1766 NLRQSSNLVKLYVS

-1786 HAPSIVKYYRNATQF
+1786 YAPSLIKYYRNSTQF

-1807 DSGRPIT
+1807 DSGRPIA
-1814 NQIISV
+1814 NQIMSV
-1820 VVDNAIYNCTTD
+1820 VLDSAIYNCTTN

-1850 ECYFANKSSEEYSF
+1850 ECYFANESSEEYSF

-1874 IISQDEVKAYGDS
+1874 ILGKDEVKAYGDS

-1899 NGIKNKDFVIGIDGT
+1899 NGIKNKDFIIGIDKT
-1914 NYFATT
+1914 NYYATT
-1920 NDEGMFYFDLNLNPG
+1920 NDEGIFYFNLNLNVG

-1956 TPTIVVNNLVKV
+1956 TPTVIVNNLLKV

-1977 TFYDKNNSLL
+1977 TFYDKNNSLI

-1997 GTNHTYKTDSEGKI
+1997 GINHTYKTDSEGNI
-2011 KLAMEFNPNSYLLTV
+2011 KLSMELNPNNYLVTA

-2061 KVRIITAGGKPV
+2061 KVRIITAGGKPA

-2078 VKFKINTKTYTTK
+2078 VKFKINSKTYTTK

-2112 TQYGKYKTTN
+2112 TQYGKYKATN

-2167 NKKYTTKTNSKGIA
+2167 SKKYMAKTNNKGIA
-2181 SIKLTLSPGKYKI
+2181 SIKLTLTPGNYKI
-2194 YTSYGK
+2194 HTIYGK

-2205 SITIKK
+2205 KIIIKK